1 MTTQPEP
8 AIDAPP
14 TQSLPSRRAATL
26 TDAFSRALEA
36 TSNKISYQNF
46 ATCFP
51 TPAQYKPDTLQKF
64 HGDFVGRW
72 GDRCKS
78 QFDAILADREV
89 VKGLNALDG
98 LVGDANERMKAAE
111 ARGESMDG
119 RIPYVHPLWTWKAT
133 D

>member
-1 MTTQPEP
+1 MTAQPESG
-8 AIDAPP
+8 IDAPP

-36 TSNKISYQNF
+36 TSNKLSYENF

-72 GDRCKS
+72 GERCKS

-98 LVGDANERMKAAE
+98 LVGDANERKRSAE
-111 ARGESMDG
+111 KRGESLEG
-119 RIPYVHPLWTWKAT
+119 RVPYVYLL